1 MDRLNRREADAD
13 DTRVAIA
20 PFRDTFEARKMRRRA
35 GSRAREQYKLQR
47 KAWLK
52 RKRWFFA
59 GAAAA
64 FGLMWL
70 AAHALLMHVVAP
82 AHPSLAMWLSGAAAG
97 VLIGAFLIVR
107 DSPPSV
113 IESWQVGAWG
123 EERTARKLGKLPRG
137 RWDVVNDVGNGKY
150 NFDHVLV
157 GPAGV
162 MCLNSK
168 QRQYRLDVHE
178 GARVVLTGRYDE
190 ESTASGDD
198 MIRQAR
204 RDAFTLKQ
212 RIERQTGQHRL
223 WVQPVIV
230 WWGEFPDGVARVNDV
245 DIVHGDKLVEWL
257 AQCPPRGLKDQAAV
271 VEALKPGRRSR

>member
-1 MDRLNRREADAD
+1 
-13 DTRVAIA
+13 VVIA
-20 PFRDTFEARKMRRRA
+20 PFRDTYQARKMRRRA

-59 GAAAA
+59 GSAAAL
-64 FGLMWL
+64 GLTWL
-70 AAHALLMHVVAP
+70 AAHALLMHVTAP
-82 AHPSLAMWLSGAAAG
+82 THPSLAMWFSGATAG
-97 VLIGAFLIVR
+97 ALVGMFLIVR

-113 IESWQVGAWG
+113 IENWQVGAWG
-123 EERTARKLGKLPRG
+123 EERTAGKLGKLPRG

-162 MCLNSK
+162 MCLDSK
-168 QRQYRLDVHE
+168 QRQYRLDVHD
-178 GARVVLTGRYDE
+178 GARVVLPERYDE
-190 ESTASGDD
+190 ERTASGDD
-198 MIRQAR
+198 MIRHAKGDAR
-204 RDAFTLKQ
+204 TLKL
-212 RIERQTGQHRL
+212 RIERQTGQRL

-257 AQCPPRGLKDQAAV
+257 GQLPARGLKDHAAV
-271 VEALKPGRRSR
+271 VEALKPGRRKK

>member
-1 MDRLNRREADAD
+1 
-13 DTRVAIA
+13 
-20 PFRDTFEARKMRRRA
+20 MRRRA
-35 GSRAREQYKLQR
+35 GSRAREQYKVQR

-59 GAAAA
+59 GSAAAL
-64 FGLMWL
+64 GLTWL
-70 AAHALLMHVVAP
+70 AAHVLLMHVTAP
-82 AHPSLAMWLSGAAAG
+82 THPSLAMWFSGAAAG

-178 GARVVLTGRYDE
+178 GARVVLTERYDE
-190 ESTASGDD
+190 GSTASGDD

-245 DIVHGDKLVEWL
+245 DIVHGDRLVEWL
-257 AQCPPRGLKDQAAV
+257 GQLPARGLKDQAAV
-271 VEALKPGRRSR
+271 VAALKPGRRSR